1 MSRLAGRTALVVGA
15 THPIG
20 RAVVAELVVGGAY
33 VIAADVRAP
42 VVPPSATHRLVWPV
56 AGGFDPETFVER
68 AAAACA
74 ARPEAP
80 SILVNC
86 PLPLDTGYAAWLC
99 TALVRL
105 LAGRRAVVNVAES
118 RPDGAP
124 GTGLD
129 LVGLTRALATDLRDG
144 IGRVNGVL
152 AACLAVEE
160 NGGPTRPGAPN
171 LLGRLG
177 WADEVARCV
186 AFLASDD
193 ASFVTGAVIPVDGG
207 FGVNGHDR
215 TADLMLGNLPEKPL
229 LSSEG
234 DRAWV

>member
-1 MSRLAGRTALVVGA
+1 VSRLAGRTALVVGA

-56 AGGFDPETFVER
+56 AGGFD
-68 AAAACA
+68 
-74 ARPEAP
+74 
-80 SILVNC
+80 
-86 PLPLDTGYAAWLC
+86 
-99 TALVRL
+99 RL